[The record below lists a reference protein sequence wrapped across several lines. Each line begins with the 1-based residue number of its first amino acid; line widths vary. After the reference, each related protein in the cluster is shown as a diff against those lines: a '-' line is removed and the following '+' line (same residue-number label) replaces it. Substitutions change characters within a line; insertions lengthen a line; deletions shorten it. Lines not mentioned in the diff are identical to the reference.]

1 MNIEK
6 KITQIWIGP
15 KAPPLK
21 WMNTWKEKHPDWEYE
36 IFTDQMLHD
45 RKWMNQHLIEHYY
58 NTRKYAGVSDL
69 IRYEL
74 LLERGGFFPEADMEC
89 LENTDELWTAEPHKA
104 YTCYENETYRPNFV
118 QPILAC
124 NPGNMFVRMLVETL
138 HQLPASQ
145 LAPEPFRSTGN
156 MFLSRLIHDNMYHLK
171 IFPSH
176 YFIPTFYVREAKRY
190 DGDDKVF
197 AEHHWGSTG
206 MPWTAQYD
214 SAV

>member
-15 KAPPLK
+15 NPAPMA
-21 WMNTWKEKHPDWEYE
+21 WMDTWKEKHPEWEYE
-36 IFTDQMLHD
+36 IFTDQMLKD

-58 NTRKYAGVSDL
+58 NNKRWAGVSDL

-89 LENTDELWTAEPHKA
+89 YHNTDELFTSPPHIA
-104 YTCYENETYRPNFV
+104 YTCYENELYRANFV

-138 HQLPASQ
+138 HQLRADQ
-145 LAPEPFRSTGN
+145 LHYEPFRSTGN
-156 MFLSRLIHDNMYHLK
+156 EFLSKHIPMNLDK
-171 IFPSH
+171 VKVWPSH
-176 YFIPTFYVREAKRY
+176 YFIPQFYVRESKRY
-190 DGDDKVF
+190 DGTDKVY

-206 MPWTAQYD
+206 MPWTKQY
-214 SAV
+214 STAT

>member
-1 MNIEK
+1 MNLEK

-15 KAPPLK
+15 KAPPLQ
-21 WMNTWKEKHPDWEYE
+21 WMNTWKEKHPEWEYE

-58 NTRKYAGVSDL
+58 NTKKYCGVSDL

-89 LENTDELWTAEPHKA
+89 LENTDELWTADSHKA
-104 YTCYENETYRPNFV
+104 YTCYENELYRANFV

-124 NPGNMFVRMLVETL
+124 NPGNMFVRLLVETL
-138 HQLPASQ
+138 HQLRADQ

-156 MFLSRLIHDNMYHLK
+156 QFLSGLIHDNMYHLK

-176 YFIPTFYVREAKRY
+176 FFTPTFYVREAKRY
-190 DGDDKVF
+190 DGPDKIY

-206 MPWTAQYD
+206 MPWTNQYA
-214 SAV
+214 SAT